1 MFNSL
6 TLDIKKKFT
15 SWRTPRI
22 STKKIKPFDLRL
34 AAKMVNLE
42 NNRIILKLSNSVL
55 VQQNYSSL
63 HSNFILHLYIASVL
77 NNWPCNPR
85 NDFAIKDCLLGIV
98 KLTTNAIKSK
108 FIFNGPGITFNGA
121 KFMELW

>member
-1 MFNSL
+1 MFNS
-6 TLDIKKKFT
+6 LDIKKKFT
-15 SWRTPRI
+15 SWITPRI
-22 STKKIKPFDLRL
+22 STEKIKPFDLRL

-42 NNRIILKLSNSVL
+42 KNRIVLKLRNPVL

-63 HSNFILHLYIASVL
+63 HSNFILNLYIAFEL

>member
-1 MFNSL
+1 MFNS
-6 TLDIKKKFT
+6 LDIKKKFT
-15 SWRTPRI
+15 SWITPRI
-22 STKKIKPFDLRL
+22 STEKIKPFDLRL

-42 NNRIILKLSNSVL
+42 KNRIVLKLRNPVL

-63 HSNFILHLYIASVL
+63 HSNFILNLYIASEL